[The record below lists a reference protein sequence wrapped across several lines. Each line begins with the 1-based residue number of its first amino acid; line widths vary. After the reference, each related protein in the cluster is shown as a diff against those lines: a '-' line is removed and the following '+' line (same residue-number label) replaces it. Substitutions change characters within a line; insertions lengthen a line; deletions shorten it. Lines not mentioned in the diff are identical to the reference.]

1 MWPLIINYFMA
12 VFQLQISFC
21 SPRYQDRAGGNLPP
35 PSSCFSSID
44 IPHSC
49 TGNLA
54 LLSITSRTV
63 LAITLFSKSSHPI
76 NWEKELGKYQQTH
89 KRKAE
94 EKMNMEEIVCH
105 LVIDSDQSGFESC
118 L

>member
-1 MWPLIINYFMA
+1 M
-12 VFQLQISFC
+12 
-21 SPRYQDRAGGNLPP
+21 
-35 PSSCFSSID
+35 
-44 IPHSC
+44 
-49 TGNLA
+49 
-54 LLSITSRTV
+54 